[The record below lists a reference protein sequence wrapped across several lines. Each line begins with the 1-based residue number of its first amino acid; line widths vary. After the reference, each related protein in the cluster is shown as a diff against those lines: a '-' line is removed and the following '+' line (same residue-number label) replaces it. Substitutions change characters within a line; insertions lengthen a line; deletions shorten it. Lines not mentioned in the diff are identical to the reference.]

1 MKKVFIQQQQ
11 RTETINK
18 ESFVTFTKCHQHQLD
33 VLARSAFLDVFAI
46 FAEQGTGKSKMTI
59 DTAVN
64 LFLHKKI
71 QHVIILAP
79 IALTYN
85 WEREELPKHLLPTI
99 SHKSFVFRSKEDKSQ
114 KGQYRKRYFLSE
126 LDVKKDHLKILIMN
140 LEAIMTT
147 GGYDLLIELLQKD
160 TLLVIDESGKLLKN
174 PRAKRTRKV
183 VELAKSAKY
192 RRILTGTP
200 ITKSPLDLYMQ
211 FCFLDKNILGF
222 SNFYSFKHYFED
234 VMLVGPAG
242 KMFPKHV
249 AFKNLDKLHS
259 LVAPHSVRIL
269 KKDCLDLPEK
279 IYITQHYEL
288 TSEQLE
294 QYGNLKRDNITF
306 PEVPV
311 NDIELL
317 QAVQSGDV
325 LLAKH
330 ALTKLLRLQQILSGY
345 MPLENNRV
353 HQLFSVIDANPRV
366 QALLDAVEDVE
377 GKIII
382 WCRFVHEIQSLM
394 TLFKECAVS
403 YYGEMKQKDR
413 QDAYENFK
421 NNPGVRYFIAN
432 PSCAGYGLTINEAST
447 VVYYSNDFNLE
458 TRLQSEDRCH
468 RIGQTKNVTY
478 IDIVAVGTIDEH
490 IRRILLEKQVYS
502 TMLDT
507 NINNN

>member
-1 MKKVFIQQQQ
+1 M
-11 RTETINK
+11 
-18 ESFVTFTKCHQHQLD
+18 D
-33 VLARSAFLDVFAI
+33 
-46 FAEQGTGKSKMTI
+46 
-59 DTAVN
+59 
-64 LFLHKKI
+64 
-71 QHVIILAP
+71 
-79 IALTYN
+79 IAKY
-85 WEREELPKHLLPTI
+85 
-99 SHKSFVFRSKEDKSQ
+99 
-114 KGQYRKRYFLSE
+114 
-126 LDVKKDHLKILIMN
+126 
-140 LEAIMTT
+140 
-147 GGYDLLIELLQKD
+147 
-160 TLLVIDESGKLLKN
+160 
-174 PRAKRTRKV
+174 
-183 VELAKSAKY
+183 AKY

-211 FCFLDKNILGF
+211 FCFLDKGILGF
-222 SNFYSFKHYFED
+222 TNFYSFKHYFED

-249 AFKNLDKLHS
+249 AFKNLDKLQA
-259 LVAPHSVRIL
+259 LVAPHSMRIL

-288 TSEQLE
+288 AAEQLE
-294 QYGNLKRDNITF
+294 QYVNLKKDNVAF
-306 PEVPV
+306 PTVPLS
-311 NDIELL
+311 DEELL
-317 QAVQSGDV
+317 RAVQEGDV
-325 LLAKH
+325 LLANH

-353 HQLFSVIDANPRV
+353 HQMFVIIEANPRI

-382 WCRFVHEIQSLM
+382 WCRFVHEIQTLM
-394 TLFKECAVS
+394 TLFKDCAVS

-413 QDAYENFK
+413 QEAYESFK
-421 NNPGVRYFIAN
+421 KHDHIRYFIAN

-507 NINNN
+507 NANNN